1 MNYGRNNMRSKGKI
15 FNLCLAGI
23 FAALAYISTYVVY
36 ITVAG
41 FLTYDVKDA
50 LITVCAMIIGP
61 VYGIA
66 VSLIVSFVELIT
78 VSGTGFWGF
87 LMNFISSAVFA
98 ATAAYIYK
106 KRASLSGAFIGI
118 GCAVF
123 ITTAA
128 MMLMNIVITPI
139 YVHQPREAVISLIP
153 TLLLPF
159 NFTKAVLNAGLVL
172 ALYKPIITA
181 LRKAKL
187 LPTSKSSESE
197 GKPVSFWNLRTL
209 LVIIV
214 AAVLI
219 AASLAYMIFGLHGS
233 FG

>member
-1 MNYGRNNMRSKGKI
+1 MRSKGKI

-106 KRASLSGAFIGI
+106 KRATLSGAFIGI

-128 MMLMNIVITPI
+128 MMLMNIVINPI

-153 TLLLPF
+153 TILLPF

-187 LPTSKSSESE
+187 LPTSKSGESE